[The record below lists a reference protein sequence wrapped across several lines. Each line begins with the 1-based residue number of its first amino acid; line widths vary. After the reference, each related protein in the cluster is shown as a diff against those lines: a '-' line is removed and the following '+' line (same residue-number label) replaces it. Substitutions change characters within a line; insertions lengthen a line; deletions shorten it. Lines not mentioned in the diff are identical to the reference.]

1 MKKNYKVI
9 IFDADHTLIDYLED
23 EKAVLRELLPTLG
36 IEPTEEIVCDCDDI
50 SNETW
55 ENAGLNNVNDPYIQE
70 HYHRLYVEHTEDLFR
85 ALFLRYPSSAD
96 PKEAGLRFMRMMQ
109 RPSILCE
116 SAEEVLKALKG
127 KYTLCVATNATSALQ
142 RARIRP
148 IEQYLDG
155 VYISEEVGFIK
166 PLSPFFLKILQDLG
180 VKREDCLMVGD
191 SLSSDVAGA
200 NNVGMD
206 SCWLNRPQRKNDSG
220 IVPTYE
226 IRSLKELLVLLGE
239 ND

>member
-1 MKKNYKVI
+1 MKKNYKAI

-36 IEPTEEIVCDCDDI
+36 IEPTEEIVCDCDDV

-55 ENAGLNNVNDPYIQE
+55 DSAGLNNVNDPYIQE

-127 KYTLCVATNATSALQ
+127 KYTVCVATNATSALQ

-148 IEQYLDG
+148 IEQYLDAG
-155 VYISEEVGFIK
+155 YTFPKKLASS
-166 PLSPFFLKILQDLG
+166 SPCPPSF
-180 VKREDCLMVGD
+180 
-191 SLSSDVAGA
+191 
-200 NNVGMD
+200 
-206 SCWLNRPQRKNDSG
+206 
-220 IVPTYE
+220 
-226 IRSLKELLVLLGE
+226 
-239 ND
+239 